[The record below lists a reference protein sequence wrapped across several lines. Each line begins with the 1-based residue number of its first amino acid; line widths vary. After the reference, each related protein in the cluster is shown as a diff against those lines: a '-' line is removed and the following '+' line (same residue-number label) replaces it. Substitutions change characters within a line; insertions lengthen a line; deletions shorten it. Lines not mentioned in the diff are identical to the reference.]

1 MSKKVVRILSIDGGG
16 IRGLIPA
23 IILDKIETQTAQIE
37 IQAAENE
44 NREPDV
50 QQDENRQD
58 ENGKFIPTSEL
69 FDLIAGTST
78 GGILALGLTIPNDV
92 MVPPA
97 ERQPAYTAQA
107 LAALYREEGNRIF
120 SRSTWHKIRSFGG
133 MADEKYPSGGIEDVL
148 GERFQGTRLEHALTD
163 VLIPSYDLEN
173 QWPRFFKSVWAQGNP
188 SENFLMS
195 DVARA
200 TSAAPTY
207 FEPHQFEGE
216 EPAEAGI
223 HGHLVVDGGIFAN
236 HPAMCALAEARS
248 IHRDAE
254 VLLVSLGTGEL
265 TRTEEFEGA
274 EDWGALSWVR
284 PLFRIIFDGASDTV
298 DYQLRQLLPGTEAE
312 QAYYRF
318 QPTLNRG
325 SDDMDDASETNLFV
339 LESVVNEFIE
349 ERTDELDA
357 LCQRLHEE
365 WLEREV
371 P

>member
-23 IILDKIETQTAQIE
+23 IMLDEIEKRTAQIE
-37 IQAAENE
+37 IEAAENE
-44 NREPDV
+44 NRDPDV
-50 QQDENRQD
+50 RQGK
-58 ENGKFIPTSEL
+58 NGAFIPTSEL

-78 GGILALGLTIPNDV
+78 GGIIALGLTMPDD
-92 MVPPA
+92 PDPT
-97 ERQPAYTAQA
+97 RGPRHTAQD
-107 LAALYREEGNRIF
+107 LVELYRDEGANIF
-120 SRSTWHKIRSFGG
+120 SRSIWHRIRSLGG
-133 MADEKYPSGGIEDVL
+133 MAEERYPSDGIEEVL
-148 GERFQGTRLEHALTD
+148 RTRFQETRLGQALTD

-173 QWPRFFKSVWAQGNP
+173 QWPRFFKSVWAQGDP
-188 SENFLMS
+188 LENFLMS

-223 HGHLVVDGGIFAN
+223 NGHLVVDGGIFAN

-254 VLLVSLGTGEL
+254 ILLVSLGTGGL
-265 TRTEEFEGA
+265 TRTEEFEDA
-274 EDWGALSWVR
+274 ADWGALSWVR

-298 DYQLRQLLPGTEAE
+298 DYQLRQLLPGTEAG

>member
-23 IILDKIETQTAQIE
+23 IILDAIETRTAQIE

-44 NREPDV
+44 NRDPDV
-50 QQDENRQD
+50 QEGTD
-58 ENGKFIPTSEL
+58 GAFIPTSEL

-78 GGILALGLTIPNDV
+78 GGILALGLTMPNDV

-107 LAALYREEGNRIF
+107 LAALYREEGNQIF
-120 SRSTWHKIRSFGG
+120 SRSIWHRIRSFGG
-133 MADEKYPSGGIEDVL
+133 MADERYPSDGIEEVL
-148 GERFQGTRLEHALTD
+148 EERFQGTRLEHALTD

-188 SENFLMS
+188 LENFLMR

-207 FEPHQFEGE
+207 FEPHRFEGQ
-216 EPAEAGI
+216 EPAEASI
-223 HGHLVVDGGIFAN
+223 NGHLVVDGGIFAN
-236 HPAMCALAEARS
+236 HPAMCAFAEARMM
-248 IHRDAE
+248 HQDAE
-254 VLLVSLGTGEL
+254 ILLVSLGTGEL
-265 TRTEEFEGA
+265 TRTEEFEDA

-298 DYQLRQLLPGTEAE
+298 DYQLQQLLPGIEAE
-312 QAYYRF
+312 REYYRF
-318 QPTLNRG
+318 QPRLDRG
-325 SDDMDDASETNLFV
+325 NDDMDDASETNLFV

-357 LCQRLHEE
+357 LCQRLHRE
-365 WLEREV
+365 WLEREA